1 MFVTK
6 KERWP
11 HQLCGSLILIT
22 VQIDGNE
29 FLMGTTSDLLQKNT
43 IRDGGSTALLTADT
57 VDTYD
62 TVDTV
67 DPVDTVHTVHTVYT
81 VDMVYTVDTVDTVD
95 MVYTVDITYDE

>member
-57 VDTYD
+57 VDTDD
-62 TVDTV
+62 TVDTVDPV
-67 DPVDTVHTVHTVYT
+67 DPVDTVHTVHNVYT
-81 VDMVYTVDTVDTVD
+81 VDMVYTVDTVD
-95 MVYTVDITYDE
+95 MVYTVDI